1 MYIVKKVFGNTQ
13 KHFLVDGYFVESIAM
28 HLDKEDA
35 LAVDEG
41 GRKVVK
47 AGTVYPAND
56 ATAIGLVLHDYDVTD
71 GDANCAVVIRGAVL
85 DGKVTVSATAK
96 GALKGLVF
104 VADGVVRENQP
115 EGSGGDEGTGGDE
128 GGGE

>member
-28 HLDKEDA
+28 HLDKEDT

-56 ATAIGLVLHDYDVTD
+56 ENAIGLVLHDYDVTD

-85 DGKVTVSATAK
+85 ESRVSVSNDAK
-96 GALKGLVF
+96 AVLGGITF
-104 VADGVVRENQP
+104 VADGVVREP
-115 EGSGGDEGTGGDE
+115 DDDET